1 MAETDY
7 HGDFDDYAPTAG
19 ERLRALSHWLGAVT
33 SIGLIAGIAIWG
45 YKLSVRDVTGIPVVR
60 ALEGPMRVAPEDPGG
75 RLAAHQGLAVNAVAA
90 EGEAAPPPDRLVLAP
105 RPIDLADE
113 DVALSA
119 LQPEP
124 PEPVNVF
131 EGTATAALAV
141 DPDAPVEEE
150 MQLDTAV
157 DSDTVAALADAL
169 VRELAAEM
177 ASDPTPGNALFAS
190 PRPEP
195 RPMRAVARGAPME
208 GLILASAPVPFASV
222 PSPASQV
229 EIDGDTLPAGT
240 RLVQLGAFD
249 DIETARA
256 EWDRLHG
263 RFAAYMEGRT
273 RVIQEAESGG
283 RSFYRLRA
291 TGFDGEPDA
300 RRFCAALLAEQA
312 ACIPVLVR

>member
-1 MAETDY
+1 MAETDFY
-7 HGDFDDYAPTAG
+7 GDMDEYAPTAG
-19 ERLRALSHWLGAVT
+19 ERLRALTQWLGAVI
-33 SIGLIAGIAIWG
+33 SLALIAGIAVWG

-75 RLAAHQGLAVNAVAA
+75 RMAAHQGLAVNAVAA

-105 RPIDLADE
+105 RPIDLTDE
-113 DVALSA
+113 DVPLSA

-124 PEPVNVF
+124 PAPLNVA
-131 EGTATAALAV
+131 EGTATAALLI
-141 DPDAPVEEE
+141 DPDAPVEDEP
-150 MQLDTAV
+150 QLDVAV
-157 DSDTVAALADAL
+157 DADTVAALADAL
-169 VRELAAEM
+169 AREVAAELD
-177 ASDPTPGNALFAS
+177 ATPGPAVYRS

-195 RPMRAVARGAPME
+195 RPMRALGAPE
-208 GLILASAPVPFASV
+208 APLGTLVLASASAPFATV
-222 PSPASQV
+222 PAPASQA
-229 EIDGDTLPAGT
+229 EIDGDSLPAGT
-240 RLVQLGAFD
+240 RLVQLGAYD
-249 DIETARA
+249 DVETARA

-291 TGFDGEPDA
+291 TGFDGEADA

>member
-7 HGDFDDYAPTAG
+7 YGDVDDYAPTAG
-19 ERLRALSHWLGAVT
+19 ERVRALTHWLGAVT
-33 SIGLIAGIAIWG
+33 SIGLIAGIAVWG

-113 DVALSA
+113 DVPLAA
-119 LQPEP
+119 LQPDP
-124 PEPVNVF
+124 PAPID
-131 EGTATAALAV
+131 EGTATAALAI
-141 DPDAPVEEE
+141 DPDAPVEDD
-150 MQLDTAV
+150 MQLDQAV

-169 VRELAAEM
+169 VRELAAE
-177 ASDPTPGNALFAS
+177 TGALDVPATAVFSS

-195 RPMRAVARGAPME
+195 RPMRAMATGAPMD
-208 GLILASAPVPFASV
+208 GLIFASAPVPFATV
-222 PSPASQV
+222 PAPASQT
-229 EIDGDTLPAGT
+229 EIDGNTLPAGT

-249 DIETARA
+249 DVEAARA
-256 EWDRLHG
+256 EWDRLYG

-273 RVIQEAESGG
+273 RVIQEAENGG

>member
-1 MAETDY
+1 MAETEY
-7 HGDFDDYAPTAG
+7 YGDMDDYAPTAG
-19 ERLRALSHWLGAVT
+19 ERLRAATHWLGAVT
-33 SIGLIAGIAIWG
+33 SLALIAGIAVWG

-75 RLAAHQGLAVNAVAA
+75 RMAAHQGLAVNAVAA

-105 RPIDLADE
+105 RPIDLSDE
-113 DVALSA
+113 DLPMAV

-124 PEPVNVF
+124 PEPIRLT
-131 EGTATAALAV
+131 EGTATAALAI
-141 DPDAPVEEE
+141 DPDAPTEAEP
-150 MQLDTAV
+150 QLDAAV
-157 DSDTVAALADAL
+157 DSDSVSAMTDALA
-169 VRELAAEM
+169 REVVAEM
-177 ASDPTPGNALFAS
+177 SGPSTAVYRS

-195 RPMRAVARGAPME
+195 RPMRATGTPARPLGN
-208 GLILASAPVPFASV
+208 LILASAPLPFDTV
-222 PSPASQV
+222 PSPASQA
-229 EIDGDTLPAGT
+229 EIDGNSLPAGT

-249 DIETARA
+249 DIATARA

-263 RFAAYMEGRT
+263 RFAAYLEGRT

-291 TGFDGEPDA
+291 GGFDGDADA
-300 RRFCAALLAEQA
+300 RRFCAALLAEQT